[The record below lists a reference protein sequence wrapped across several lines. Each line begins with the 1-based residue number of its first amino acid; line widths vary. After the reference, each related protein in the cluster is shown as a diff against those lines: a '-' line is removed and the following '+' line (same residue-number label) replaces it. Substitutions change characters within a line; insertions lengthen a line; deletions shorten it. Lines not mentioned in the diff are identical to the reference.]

1 MQEIRSSEVNETKAP
16 EVENYRNIQP
26 ENGMTVSE
34 AKDFWNKEFTVEP
47 IENTDSEFG
56 GKYNSY
62 EKSLGCVPA
71 DGETGKFEGERGNS
85 KFIPS
90 DETERG
96 AVCKEKLAEYGKDGI
111 EYKNLEPDFSEVSEG
126 TVKIDN
132 MTEHRDD
139 YYDENGYRFYSYS
152 QLNLFYIY
160 DERVRYVIR

>member
-1 MQEIRSSEVNETKAP
+1 MQEIKSSEVNETKAP

-62 EKSLGCVPA
+62 EKRLGCVPA

-85 KFIPS
+85 KS
-90 DETERG
+90 LVVLG
-96 AVCKEKLAEYGKDGI
+96 SSL
-111 EYKNLEPDFSEVSEG
+111 YKNLMQFKKNLLNMERMVSS
-126 TVKIDN
+126 I
-132 MTEHRDD
+132 RI
-139 YYDENGYRFYSYS
+139 
-152 QLNLFYIY
+152 LNLIFLRFRR
-160 DERVRYVIR
+160 EQ

>member
-62 EKSLGCVPA
+62 EKRLGCVPA

-85 KFIPS
+85 KFI
-90 DETERG
+90 R
-96 AVCKEKLAEYGKDGI
+96 K
-111 EYKNLEPDFSEVSEG
+111 
-126 TVKIDN
+126 
-132 MTEHRDD
+132 R
-139 YYDENGYRFYSYS
+139 
-152 QLNLFYIY
+152 
-160 DERVRYVIR
+160 